1 MKIGLQL
8 YNFRNALKEDFRGA
22 LKEIAKL
29 GADGVEF
36 AVNYGGL
43 PPEELKA
50 FLKELKLECA
60 GTMFKVDDLVQPD
73 NAVYQYAKA
82 LNTPAVTISAFG
94 STVEEWDATRE
105 KCRII
110 GANAAKYGT
119 VFSYHNHW
127 TEFGTYEGQTFMDRI
142 LENTDPKQVFM
153 EPDIC
158 WLTRSG
164 VDPIEFIRK
173 YANRIRQIHIKDIKV
188 PTDVNTTTELGTG
201 IVKVAPVLAMV
212 HEIPCQW
219 VIYEQ
224 DMSADPFRSAAESL
238 AFMKKNLV
246 R

>member
-8 YNFRNALKEDFRGA
+8 YNFRNQLKEDFRGA

-60 GTMFKVDDLVQPD
+60 GTMFSVDNLVQAD
-73 NAVYQYAKA
+73 NEAYQYAKA
-82 LNTPAVTISAFG
+82 LNTPAVTISAFA
-94 STVEEWDATRE
+94 STVEEWDAIRE

-127 TEFGTYEGQTFMDRI
+127 TEFGTFEGKTFMDRI

-158 WLTRSG
+158 WLNRSG
-164 VDPIEFIRK
+164 INPVDFIRK
-173 YANRIRQIHIKDIKV
+173 YADRIRQVHIKDIKV
-188 PTDVNTTTELGTG
+188 PTEVSTTTELGKG
-201 IVKVAPVLAMV
+201 VVPVIPVLNLAG
-212 HEIPCQW
+212 ELPGRW
-219 VIYEQ
+219 FIYEQ
-224 DMSADPFRSAAESL
+224 DSSEDPFRSAAESL
-238 AFMKKNLV
+238 AFLKKNLP